1 MRAEMERNAPISI
14 IVPAYNEAAVIADL
28 LRALAPFR
36 SRGHEVIV
44 VDGGSEDD
52 TAATAAPWADRV
64 LTAPRGR
71 AQQMNAGAQAAQC
84 EMLWFVHA
92 DSGVPQD
99 ADALIGC
106 ARESGAAWG
115 WFDVRLSGGHP
126 ALRMVEWMMNRR
138 ARLSR
143 IATGDQGLFVTRAL
157 FQAVGGFADIEL
169 MEDVELSKR
178 LRLHARP
185 VSIRVPLV
193 TSSRRWERDGILRTI
208 LLMWRLRLAY
218 ALGVHPN
225 ALAKRYR

>member
-1 MRAEMERNAPISI
+1 MNRGAPISI

-28 LRALAPFR
+28 LRALASYR

-71 AQQMNAGAQAAQC
+71 ARQMNAGALAAQG
-84 EMLWFVHA
+84 EVLWFVHA

-99 ADALIGC
+99 ADALIGS
-106 ARESGAAWG
+106 AREQGAAWG
-115 WFDVRLSGGHP
+115 WFDVRLSGAHP

-143 IATGDQGLFVTRAL
+143 VATGDQGLFVSRAL

-178 LRLHARP
+178 LRRHARP
-185 VSIRVPLV
+185 VCIRAPLV

-218 ALGVHPN
+218 ALGARPN

>member
-1 MRAEMERNAPISI
+1 MDRGTPISI

-28 LRALAPFR
+28 LRALASFR
-36 SRGHEVIV
+36 RRGHEVIV

-52 TAATAAPWADRV
+52 TVAAAAPWADRV

-71 AQQMNAGAQAAQC
+71 ARQMNAGAQAAQS
-84 EMLWFVHA
+84 EVLWFVHA

-99 ADALIGC
+99 ADALIGAAC
-106 ARESGAAWG
+106 AEGAAWG
-115 WFDVRLSGGHP
+115 WFDVRLSGEHP

-178 LRLHARP
+178 LRRQARP
-185 VSIRVPLV
+185 VSIGTPLL

-218 ALGVHPN
+218 ALGAHPN
-225 ALAKRYR
+225 TLAKQYR